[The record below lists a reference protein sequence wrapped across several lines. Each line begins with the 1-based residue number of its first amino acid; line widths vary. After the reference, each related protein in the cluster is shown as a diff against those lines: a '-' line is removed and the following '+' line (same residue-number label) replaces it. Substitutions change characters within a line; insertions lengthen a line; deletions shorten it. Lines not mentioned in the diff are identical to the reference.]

1 MRAKPV
7 VDCYF
12 YPQQYYFIMF
22 FFVFLEIDLLNSI
35 CLFFFS
41 FATAILLF
49 TVLNAQ
55 NARLS
60 NFVVWFSIWSSL
72 IVITDE
78 GRNPETGWLRC
89 YFV

>member
-12 YPQQYYFIMF
+12 YPQLYYFINV
-22 FFVFLEIDLLNSI
+22 FFVFLEINLVNSI
-35 CLFFFS
+35 SLFFFS

-55 NARLS
+55 
-60 NFVVWFSIWSSL
+60 
-72 IVITDE
+72 TPD
-78 GRNPETGWLRC
+78 
-89 YFV
+89 